1 MFTPTLTGICERS
14 HLLSADIDLDTHV
27 DDIANLIKWNELK
40 DVVLVGHS
48 YGGMVISGVAE
59 KREKAIGTFVMLD
72 AFYPENGE
80 ALVDQTASKMGDA
93 IREAAAKGEMTIP
106 PRSAAMFMV
115 NARDVD
121 WVDRQCTPQP
131 IKTVMQKIK
140 LSGARER
147 IAKHAYIRAASYP
160 NDPFDAARAK
170 AAMNG
175 WRVYDVPCG
184 HDVMIDMPERL
195 SEILHEVA

>member
-1 MFTPTLTGICERS
+1 
-14 HLLSADIDLDTHV
+14 
-27 DDIANLIKWNELK
+27 
-40 DVVLVGHS
+40 
-48 YGGMVISGVAE
+48 
-59 KREKAIGTFVMLD
+59 
-72 AFYPENGE
+72 
-80 ALVDQTASKMGDA
+80 
-93 IREAAAKGEMTIP
+93 
-106 PRSAAMFMV
+106 MV
-115 NARDVD
+115 NVRDVD

-131 IKTVMQKIK
+131 IKTMMQKIR

-147 IAKHAYIRAASYP
+147 IGKRCYIRAASYP

-175 WRVYDVPCG
+175 WRIYDVPCG